1 MFAQYQAL
9 CKAMNGYY
17 SSKGMVPGGIQP
29 GEYCAVQPASG
40 GDWQRARVLRRC
52 EGVMEVCFVDTGATM
67 DISSNQGRELM

>member
-29 GEYCAVQPASG
+29 GECCAVQPAVG
-40 GDWQRARVLRRC
+40 ADWQRARVLGRH

-67 DISSNQGRELM
+67 EISSKQGRELM

>member
-29 GEYCAVQPASG
+29 GEYCAVQPAVG
-40 GDWQRARVLRRC
+40 ADWQRARVLGRC

-67 DISSNQGRELM
+67 DISSNQGRELT

>member
-9 CKAMNGYY
+9 CKAMNRYY

-29 GEYCAVQPASG
+29 GEYCAVQPAFG
-40 GDWQRARVLRRC
+40 ADWQRVRVLGRC

-67 DISSNQGRELM
+67 EISSSQSRELM

>member
-29 GEYCAVQPASG
+29 GECCAVQPTVGA
-40 GDWQRARVLRRC
+40 DWQRVRVLGRR
-52 EGVMEVCFVDTGATM
+52 EGVMEVCFVDTGAAM
-67 DISSNQGRELM
+67 EISSNQGRELM